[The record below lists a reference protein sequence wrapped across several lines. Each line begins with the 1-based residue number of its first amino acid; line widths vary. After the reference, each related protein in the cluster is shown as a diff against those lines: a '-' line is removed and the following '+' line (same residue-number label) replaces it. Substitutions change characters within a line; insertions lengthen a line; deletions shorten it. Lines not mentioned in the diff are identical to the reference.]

1 MRRTVGRPRGKARQE
16 PKTWQAAQFDQ
27 AINDWRPIR
36 ETDRAAQF
44 ERWVRQKLGFSYDT
58 FVASV
63 MLRQGESD
71 RLINA
76 KPKDR
81 FEILSGLLDL
91 EPYKRLETA
100 ANDRMKAARGEVQRL
115 DAQLQHFPI
124 VTLKEI
130 DAAQAAW
137 QEAEQ
142 NLTQVQAVVMQV
154 GELVNAA
161 RNYARWQ
168 QDLFTVQR
176 ALSEKQKLLQDAER
190 LRNEY
195 QEWQK
200 LSVALPKLCRA
211 VEDLKEAEQQR
222 GKAQQVRSETATINI
237 EELKHV
243 AAGAAQAEQQAEK
256 QCEAFRTRLELLNEI
271 LPLLREVLSC
281 RRAREMRKQELDK
294 RRSPQDWQ
302 VEINQLH
309 ARLQAQ
315 QEEQAKA
322 EENKQHVL
330 RAQAQAQASLEQQQQ
345 QLSAR
350 LAAQNEAIC
359 SRCGQPIDPGHI
371 QRELEEAEQ
380 AVATAQREEKT
391 VTQRLDEAERKVK
404 DIAFSVEDI
413 NKELAQARQSL
424 AVAQQ
429 VEKEWKEAKTKF
441 QDAVSAAGRVPLELL
456 SVLTSDSLTDADKL
470 LHNLNVER
478 TEVRTKL
485 TQAEEGKKLASRNK
499 STANDAYQQALRDL
513 QHLQDEAKRL
523 DEGVRALE
531 QRAEVWLGDVDPQ
544 WRKRT
549 QVLDLL
555 FIEAL
560 ASRYASLQGVEQK
573 YADLEKA
580 ASELNRLETQLE
592 EINRNIENLQPEHRI
607 PEDEA
612 KKKAE
617 HAKKH
622 RQESQNRRDETLHA
636 LRTLQ
641 ERQEKRQ
648 QVEKDAAA
656 AQRQRKLYTRLAE
669 LLGRNGLQ
677 SYLLDEAVR
686 SIAHLANETLTRV
699 SGGQLRLHIERGEEE
714 IVIRVTD
721 LAFSEDPLDGQFIS
735 GSQKFRVSVALAAGI
750 GQYAGRGVGSVRSL
764 IIDEGFG
771 SLDTQGRQEMIDE
784 LRNLSQF
791 MDRIIIVSH
800 QEDFQDRTLFPT
812 GYILRKVDQRT
823 QVERFV

>member
-1 MRRTVGRPRGKARQE
+1 MIPVRVLLKNFLCYAEADNGQPIEFDFEGSPLWSISGDNGAGKSAIFDAITYALFGEHRGGAQEDFRLIHKGADRCEAVFEFSLDGQLYRVRRTVGRPRGKARQE

-81 FEILSGLLDL
+81 FEILSGLVDL

-281 RRAREMRKQELDK
+281 RRAREMRKQE
-294 RRSPQDWQ
+294 
-302 VEINQLH
+302 
-309 ARLQAQ
+309 
-315 QEEQAKA
+315 
-322 EENKQHVL
+322 
-330 RAQAQAQASLEQQQQ
+330 
-345 QLSAR
+345 
-350 LAAQNEAIC
+350 
-359 SRCGQPIDPGHI
+359 
-371 QRELEEAEQ
+371 
-380 AVATAQREEKT
+380 
-391 VTQRLDEAERKVK
+391 
-404 DIAFSVEDI
+404 
-413 NKELAQARQSL
+413 
-424 AVAQQ
+424 
-429 VEKEWKEAKTKF
+429 
-441 QDAVSAAGRVPLELL
+441 
-456 SVLTSDSLTDADKL
+456 
-470 LHNLNVER
+470 
-478 TEVRTKL
+478 
-485 TQAEEGKKLASRNK
+485 
-499 STANDAYQQALRDL
+499 
-513 QHLQDEAKRL
+513 
-523 DEGVRALE
+523 
-531 QRAEVWLGDVDPQ
+531 
-544 WRKRT
+544 
-549 QVLDLL
+549 
-555 FIEAL
+555 
-560 ASRYASLQGVEQK
+560 
-573 YADLEKA
+573 
-580 ASELNRLETQLE
+580 
-592 EINRNIENLQPEHRI
+592 
-607 PEDEA
+607 
-612 KKKAE
+612 
-617 HAKKH
+617 
-622 RQESQNRRDETLHA
+622 
-636 LRTLQ
+636 
-641 ERQEKRQ
+641 
-648 QVEKDAAA
+648 
-656 AQRQRKLYTRLAE
+656 
-669 LLGRNGLQ
+669 
-677 SYLLDEAVR
+677 
-686 SIAHLANETLTRV
+686 
-699 SGGQLRLHIERGEEE
+699 
-714 IVIRVTD
+714 
-721 LAFSEDPLDGQFIS
+721 
-735 GSQKFRVSVALAAGI
+735 
-750 GQYAGRGVGSVRSL
+750 
-764 IIDEGFG
+764 
-771 SLDTQGRQEMIDE
+771 
-784 LRNLSQF
+784 
-791 MDRIIIVSH
+791 
-800 QEDFQDRTLFPT
+800 
-812 GYILRKVDQRT
+812 
-823 QVERFV
+823 